1 MSTQTKADRVEAAKK
16 AAATRERNQ
25 KREESKDAGRKGV
38 ATRLVTEAR
47 QNVDRARTEAGK
59 ASSSVGNAAKAT
71 GGAAYKAGRSAAARV
86 GLGAKK

>member
-1 MSTQTKADRVEAAKK
+1 MATQTKADRTAAGKK

-47 QNVDRARTEAGK
+47 ENIDRARTEASK
-59 ASSSVGNAAKAT
+59 AGSSVGNVAKAT
-71 GGAAYKAGRSAAARV
+71 GGAAYKAGRSVTARV
-86 GLGAKK
+86 GLGGKK